1 MTEGGEW
8 EGRVAQWRPEINIF
22 RLQTRRF
29 TDSPARSQ
37 LPGDLTQVFPE
48 QEVSGSRQEGP
59 GVMQPGLSR
68 EQPFTH
74 ARTFWTIGEKPGTG
88 RCF

>member
-8 EGRVAQWRPEINIF
+8 EGGLVQQRPEINIF

-29 TDSPARSQ
+29 TDSPAKSQ
-37 LPGDLTQVFPE
+37 LLGDLTQVFPE

-59 GVMQPGLSR
+59 GVMQLGLSR
-68 EQPFTH
+68 EHPFTH
-74 ARTFWTIGEKPGTG
+74 APTFWTIREKPGTG